1 MKKVLIHNQPKRLF
15 TFGCSFTGYNW
26 GTWAN
31 VLAKELEPI
40 EFYNFG
46 RAGAGNHYI
55 FNILMQA
62 DAMYN
67 FTHEDLV
74 IVQWTNVSREDR
86 YTDEWLTPGN
96 IYSQKT
102 YDLEFVRKYFTE
114 YGASLRDYAF
124 IKSAHEMLK
133 HKTQWH
139 FLQMLDITAFKDQW
153 DLETKKEDIEL
164 NKLHALYHETLEN
177 LIPSFYDVLYSNQLK
192 KKFKQDSKL
201 INRYFKD
208 GHPNPFEHYAYLK
221 EVFKHDWKDT
231 TDAAV
236 SEAFDKW
243 KKLLQ
248 DAARP
253 YEIRQEFFNVYK
265 MNERWMKMFFYETK
279 IVAPSQPDNRLTLV

>member
-31 VLAKELEPI
+31 VLAKELEPV
-40 EFYNFG
+40 EFYNLG
-46 RAGAGNHYI
+46 KAGAGNQYI
-55 FNILMQA
+55 FNTLMQA
-62 DAMYN
+62 DALYD

-74 IVQWTNVSREDR
+74 VVQWTNVSREDR
-86 YTDEWLTPGN
+86 YTDEWILPGN
-96 IYSQKT
+96 IYSQST

-114 YGASLRDYAF
+114 FGASLRDYAF
-124 IKSAHEMLK
+124 IKASHEMLK

-139 FLQMLDITAFKDQW
+139 FLQMLDITAFGDQW
-153 DLETKKEDIEL
+153 NLDSKKEDVEL
-164 NKLHALYHETLEN
+164 NKLHALYEETLSH
-177 LIPSFYDVLYSNQLK
+177 LMPSFYDVLYSNQLK

-201 INRYFKD
+201 IGRYFKD

-236 SEAFDKW
+236 SDAFDKW

-248 DAARP
+248 DAVRP
-253 YEIRQEFFNVYK
+253 VSY
-265 MNERWMKMFFYETK
+265 TH
-279 IVAPSQPDNRLTLV
+279 LTLPTNREV

>member
-55 FNILMQA
+55 FNSLMQA

-74 IVQWTNVSREDR
+74 MVQWTNVSREDR

-153 DLETKKEDIEL
+153 NLETKKEDVEL
-164 NKLHALYHETLEN
+164 NKLHALYHDTLEN
-177 LIPSFYDVLYSNQLK
+177 LMPSFYDVLYSNQLK

-236 SEAFDKW
+236 SESFDKW

-279 IVAPSQPDNRLTLV
+279 IVAPLQPDNRLTLI

>member
-1 MKKVLIHNQPKRLF
+1 
-15 TFGCSFTGYNW
+15 
-26 GTWAN
+26 
-31 VLAKELEPI
+31 
-40 EFYNFG
+40 
-46 RAGAGNHYI
+46 
-55 FNILMQA
+55 MQA

-74 IVQWTNVSREDR
+74 MVQWTNVSREDR

-153 DLETKKEDIEL
+153 NLETKKEDVEL
-164 NKLHALYHETLEN
+164 NKLHALYHDTLEN
-177 LIPSFYDVLYSNQLK
+177 LMPSFYDVLYSNQLK

-279 IVAPSQPDNRLTLV
+279 IVAPLQPDNRLTLI

>member
-55 FNILMQA
+55 FNSLMQA

-74 IVQWTNVSREDR
+74 MVQWTNVSREDR

-96 IYSQKT
+96 IYSQTT

-124 IKSAHEMLK
+124 IKAAHEMLK
-133 HKTQWH
+133 HNHLHKFFYKEFLLSI
-139 FLQMLDITAFKDQW
+139 FLQIYYYYR
-153 DLETKKEDIEL
+153 
-164 NKLHALYHETLEN
+164 N
-177 LIPSFYDVLYSNQLK
+177 SFFS
-192 KKFKQDSKL
+192 
-201 INRYFKD
+201 
-208 GHPNPFEHYAYLK
+208 
-221 EVFKHDWKDT
+221 
-231 TDAAV
+231 
-236 SEAFDKW
+236 
-243 KKLLQ
+243 
-248 DAARP
+248 
-253 YEIRQEFFNVYK
+253 FF
-265 MNERWMKMFFYETK
+265 
-279 IVAPSQPDNRLTLV
+279 